1 MSFVDYLTDVNGFT
15 HYIKKPCTTNVQ
27 GFLLIIMSCGAAGGS
42 TRAQWLI
49 CLCVEPR

>member
-27 GFLLIIMSCGAAGGS
+27 GFLLIFHAACGS
-42 TRAQWLI
+42 MRAQWLI